1 MGINLDLL
9 SEQAI
14 LGAALTRLS
23 PLGTAQMADE
33 DTVLYREGEPLDTLY
48 LVQDGSVMTEVA
60 LIAGCPGTATPV
72 DIAGRGAVL
81 GLSDLGDG
89 LHGETARTLSPCR
102 LIRLSPAQVNTLA
115 GSSAET
121 ALLLVGLLSVGLR
134 HRIRA
139 ISDQR
144 SLSARGRLMAFLLSL
159 MPGRRGGAVT
169 VRLPVSKTT
178 LAAHL
183 GITPQSLS
191 RSLRSLRD
199 DGVTVRGPL
208 VTVADP
214 GGLRLAMEAERD
226 VA

>member
-23 PLGTAQMADE
+23 PLGTAFLADE
-33 DTVLYREGEPLDTLY
+33 GSVLYREGDALDTLY
-48 LVQDGSVMTEVA
+48 LVQDGSVMTEVMLSSGPA
-60 LIAGCPGTATPV
+60 VPV
-72 DIAGRGAVL
+72 DITGRGGVL
-81 GLSDLGDG
+81 GLSDLGEG
-89 LHGETARTLSPCR
+89 THGETARTLSPCR
-102 LIRLSPAQVNTLA
+102 LIRLTPGQVHDLA

-139 ISDQR
+139 IADQR

-159 MPGRRGGAVT
+159 MPGRRSGSVT
-169 VRLPVSKTT
+169 MRLPVSKTT

-199 DGVTVRGPL
+199 DGVTVRGAL

-214 GGLRLAMEAERD
+214 ADLRHAMEAERD